1 LQVDERIEFFFRAC
15 RYGLKVGVCPE
26 SIAWRWQEKSAGS
39 RQKRDFTSLAVA
51 KMGVSRLID
60 AEGRTYEA
68 AAHARAA

>member
-1 LQVDERIEFFFRAC
+1 
-15 RYGLKVGVCPE
+15 LKVGVCPE
-26 SIAWRWQEKSAGS
+26 AIAWRWQEKSAAS

-60 AEGRTYEA
+60 AEGRTHEA